1 MEDLGGCVNGPGLGM
16 SPLPSHLNVQGL
28 SCGLGG
34 GGLTFR
40 GDFGVTKALGPVSR
54 QGLSMTYQVS

>member
-1 MEDLGGCVNGPGLGM
+1 MGLRGYWGQKNRARRGVEDLGGCVNGPGLGM

-34 GGLTFR
+34 GG
-40 GDFGVTKALGPVSR
+40 
-54 QGLSMTYQVS
+54 